1 MSIGLRTFIS
11 PPLILRPHIPRSSSL
26 PPPRE
31 ATPRASPRAGAHAHA
46 LLILCVFSLLQR
58 PGPFTAAPRPRGA
71 LASAFGSE
79 SDDEDAAGR
88 SVDHRAA
95 INQRIMRQG
104 QAQMRDRKVAAA
116 QAEALAEDP
125 NVFDF
130 DNVIEDIRE
139 RREAPARKDRVERPS
154 KYIEALKEKV
164 RRRRWIV

>member
-1 MSIGLRTFIS
+1 
-11 PPLILRPHIPRSSSL
+11 
-26 PPPRE
+26 
-31 ATPRASPRAGAHAHA
+31 
-46 LLILCVFSLLQR
+46 
-58 PGPFTAAPRPRGA
+58 
-71 LASAFGSE
+71 
-79 SDDEDAAGR
+79 
-88 SVDHRAA
+88 
-95 INQRIMRQG
+95 
-104 QAQMRDRKVAAA
+104 MRDRKVAAA